1 MGGTQAGHSP
11 PPSLASQ
18 ENRQGVGRGWE
29 IGGGGGSGNPDG
41 FCPSTTASFFRLL
54 LFPIVSAKIH
64 KEEFYD
70 CFSCYLLPLRCRLG
84 IRELNY
90 RERGAARA
98 SVRRDLY
105 GSVSPSASSS
115 LACSKVVGSIS
126 AAVVGVP
133 VIQAFSPSCKGHEFK

>member
-70 CFSCYLLPLRCRLG
+70 CFSCNLLPLRCRLG

-90 RERGAARA
+90 RERGAARRA
-98 SVRRDLY
+98 RVCAVICMGAFLPPPVR
-105 GSVSPSASSS
+105 VSR
-115 LACSKVVGSIS
+115 
-126 AAVVGVP
+126 VP
-133 VIQAFSPSCKGHEFK
+133 RSWGQYLRRLWAFP